1 MDKKALY
8 DFLNEYTMFWQEV
21 LKEEKE
27 KLKNISSGNIELVEK
42 SNNDQQ
48 AIIMQINNIESKR
61 IELQNS
67 LGLKDKTFKEIV
79 DDAQEEYKQMLFDNM
94 EEFNNTMSEIK
105 YYNDKCKD
113 IAKSHLD
120 FIGVN
125 NKQQNTYGTKIP
137 NEKSIFGKKI

>member
-8 DFLNEYTMFWQEV
+8 DFLNEYTVFWQEV

-42 SNNDQQ
+42 SINDQQ
-48 AIIMQINNIESKR
+48 AIIMQINNMENKR

-79 DDAQEEYKQMLFDNM
+79 DDSQEEFKQMLLDNM
-94 EEFNNTMSEIK
+94 EKFNDTMSEIK

-120 FIGVN
+120 FIGTN
-125 NKQQNTYGTKIP
+125 TKQQNTYGIKITNEKPIFGTKI
-137 NEKSIFGKKI
+137 

>member
-27 KLKNISSGNIELVEK
+27 KLQNISSGNIELVEK
-42 SNNDQQ
+42 SINDQQ
-48 AIIMQINNIESKR
+48 AIIMQINNMENKR

-79 DDAQEEYKQMLFDNM
+79 DEAQGDYKQRLTDNM
-94 EEFNNTMSEIK
+94 ELFNNTISEIK
-105 YYNDKCKD
+105 YYNEKCKD

-120 FIGVN
+120 FIGTN
-125 NKQQNTYGTKIP
+125 TKQQNTYGIKMT
-137 NEKSIFGKKI
+137 NEKPIFGKKI